1 VRWQAVHAGVDGSSL
16 SVNQLCDAVGMSR
29 QNYYKRRR
37 ARRREQV
44 DEQLALELV
53 RRERCRQP
61 KLGGRK
67 LLHLVEPELRAA
79 GAALGR
85 DRFFAL
91 LKSHDLLIQRR
102 CRVARTTNSRHGF
115 AVYANQAKDL
125 VLTGPHQLWVSD
137 ITYLRTE
144 GGFVY
149 LALMMDASSRMIVGH
164 DCSDS
169 LEVVGALRAL
179 GQGLAQRP
187 AGSRP
192 MHHSDRGIQY
202 CCRAYIQRL
211 VRANLAISMTEQNH
225 CYENSLAERLNGTL
239 KHELGLSAT
248 FANATAA
255 RRMAAEAVM
264 IYNHYRPHQALGYRT
279 PLQAH
284 TAGGSERAA

>member
-1 VRWQAVHAGVDGSSL
+1 MD
-16 SVNQLCDAVGMSR
+16 QLCDAAGMSR
-29 QNYYKRRR
+29 QNYYKQRRVR
-37 ARRREQV
+37 QREQV

-53 RRERCRQP
+53 RRERWRQP
-61 KLGGRK
+61 KLGVRK

-79 GAALGR
+79 GASLGR

-91 LKSHDLLIQRR
+91 LKAHDLLIERR
-102 CRVARTTNSRHGF
+102 CCAARTTDSRHGF

-149 LALMMDASSRMIVGH
+149 LALVMDAWSRTIVGH

-179 GQGLAQRP
+179 GKALRQRP
-187 AGSRP
+187 AESRP

-211 VRANLAISMTEQNH
+211 VRAKVAISMTEKNH
-225 CYENSLAERLNGTL
+225 CYENSQAERLNGTL
-239 KHELGLSAT
+239 KHELGLNAT
-248 FANATAA
+248 FADAAAA
-255 RRMAAEAVM
+255 RRMAAEAVQ

-279 PLQAH
+279 PMQAH
-284 TAGGSERAA
+284 EAGTSQRVA

>member
-1 VRWQAVHAGVDGSSL
+1 VD
-16 SVNQLCDAVGMSR
+16 QLCGAAGMSR

-37 ARRREQV
+37 ARQREAI

-61 KLGGRK
+61 RLGGRK

-79 GAALGR
+79 GALIGR

-91 LKSHDLLIQRR
+91 LKAHDLLILRR
-102 CRVARTTNSRHGF
+102 CRAARTTDSRHGF
-115 AVYANQAKDL
+115 GVYANRAKDL

-149 LALMMDASSRMIVGH
+149 LALVMDAWSRTIVGY

-179 GQGLAQRP
+179 DQALGHIRGRRAG
-187 AGSRP
+187 GSRP

-211 VRANLAISMTEQNH
+211 VKANLPISMTEQNH
-225 CYENSLAERLNGTL
+225 CYENSHAERLNGTL

-248 FANATAA
+248 FVDAWAA
-255 RRMAAEAVM
+255 RRMVDEAVR
-264 IYNHYRPHQALGYRT
+264 IYNHARPHQALGYRT
-279 PLQAH
+279 PMQAH
-284 TAGGSERAA
+284 LAGGAERVA